1 MALGSNFLSMAD
13 LGREDVLQ
21 VLQMGKSFAEISNRP
36 IPRVPAL
43 RGKTVASLFF
53 ENSTRTRL
61 SFETAAKRLSA
72 DTMSFAAAS
81 SSLGKGE
88 SIRDTVETIASM
100 GVDAMVVRHHSSGV
114 PSQIAQWVP
123 CSVINAGDGQ
133 HEHPSQALTDCYTIL
148 EALEQRGAL
157 PSSGDLAGLQVVI
170 VGDARHSR
178 VARSNVLAMT
188 CLGAHVTLVG
198 PATLLPVA
206 VQGWPVETTS
216 DLDGALLHADVC
228 YVLRLQAERM
238 QANLL
243 PSLEEYHRRF
253 ALSEERAARL
263 KPDAIVL
270 HPGPMIR
277 GLEIDD
283 AVASSKASLVTR
295 QVTNGVA
302 VRMALLFLLLGGPR
316 ALSLDTTGGELDG

>member
-1 MALGSNFLSMAD
+1 MTIGPSLLSMAD
-13 LGREDVLQ
+13 LDHGDVLEI
-21 VLQMGKSFAEISNRP
+21 LRLGRSFAEISSRP

-43 RGKTVASLFF
+43 RGRTVATLFF

-72 DTMSFAAAS
+72 DTMSFSPAS

-88 SIRDTVETIASM
+88 SVRDTVETIASM
-100 GVDAMVVRHHSSGV
+100 GVDAMVVRHSSSGI
-114 PSQIAQWVP
+114 PAQIARWVD
-123 CSVINAGDGQ
+123 CAVINAGDGQ

-148 EALEQRGAL
+148 EALEQRGGA
-157 PSSGDLAGLQVVI
+157 PSSGDLSGLRVVI
-170 VGDARHSR
+170 IGDSRHSR
-178 VARSNVLAMT
+178 VARSNVLAMQA
-188 CLGAHVTLVG
+188 LGAQVMLVG

-206 VQGWPVETTS
+206 VEDWPVETSS
-216 DLDGALLHADVC
+216 DLDAALLHADVC

-238 QANLL
+238 AGDLL

-253 ALSEERAARL
+253 ALTEERAARL

-283 AVASSKASLVTR
+283 AVASSAVSLVLR
-295 QVTNGVA
+295 QVRNGVA
-302 VRMALLFLLLGGPR
+302 VRMAILFLLLGGPR
-316 ALSLDTTGGELDG
+316 TISADGTEGSADV